1 MPLCSP
7 TVPSTSPGVLAYHLV
22 LLALPAA
29 YSACT
34 TAGEIDMQSL
44 LHPDWT
50 GVEILSS
57 LGPKPNYIYI
67 EQEGVKAS

>member
-1 MPLCSP
+1 
-7 TVPSTSPGVLAYHLV
+7 
-22 LLALPAA
+22 
-29 YSACT
+29 
-34 TAGEIDMQSL
+34 MQSL

-67 EQEGVKAS
+67 EQEGVKASWKPIHPIKEHRFF